1 MLFKKTIYTLLVFIL
16 LPLLAAAQENYDNK
30 ISRNRSLLNN
40 LENEID
46 KIKDNISSTRQKE
59 KSLLK
64 QLDLLDKETALISRS
79 KGLLEQQRK
88 LLAAKNRRTTGELND
103 AAKRIKQ
110 LKDIYAQRAVYTY
123 KYGRIQ
129 TAQLLLNSSS
139 INQALIRYRY
149 LKQISDHDKR
159 MINSIQKKKDQIHD
173 IKQKLSSE
181 LRLKQQNLSRIRK
194 RELDYGDKKKKKE
207 IFLKK
212 VHWNQSKYRERLEQ
226 KENQKQNLI
235 KMVLA
240 LEEARRKQGKGEKA
254 PAVVHFDFKDFKKA
268 KGRLPWPVK
277 GRIITKY
284 GKQHDPK
291 TKTNIKNTDI
301 EIQSKLGTPVHCV
314 FSGVVRIITY
324 LPGYGNTV
332 IIDHGKGY
340 YTVYSHLAEIYVHK
354 DSVVKTS
361 EVIAAV
367 GDSGSL
373 AGAKLQFGI
382 YGGQNTYNPVKW
394 LKKSYN

>member
-1 MLFKKTIYTLLVFIL
+1 MHFKKRAYIL
-16 LPLLAAAQENYDNK
+16 LISIFLPVLVSAQENYDRK
-30 ISRNRSLLNN
+30 ISRNRSLLEN

-46 KIKDNISSTRQKE
+46 KIKGDISNTKKKE

-64 QLDLLDKETALISRS
+64 QLDLLDNETALISRS
-79 KGLLEQQRK
+79 KGILEQQRT
-88 LLAAKNRRTTGELND
+88 LLAAKNQRTNSQLND
-103 AAKRIKQ
+103 SEKRIKQ
-110 LKDIYAQRAVYTY
+110 LKELYAKRAVYTY

-149 LKQISDHDKR
+149 LSQIADHDKR
-159 MINSIQKKKDQIHD
+159 MINSIQKKKEQIQD
-173 IKQKLSSE
+173 IKQKLSAE
-181 LRLKQQNLSRIRK
+181 LRLKQQNLSQIRK
-194 RELDYGDKKKKKE
+194 REIDYSDRKKSKKNL
-207 IFLKK
+207 LKQ
-212 VHWNQSKYRERLEQ
+212 VHWNQNKHLERLTQ
-226 KENQKQNLI
+226 KEDQKKNLI
-235 KMVLA
+235 KMILA
-240 LEEARRKQGKGEKA
+240 LEEARKHQDNKQES
-254 PAVVHFDFKDFKKA
+254 PEVVHFDYKDFSKA
-268 KGRLPWPVK
+268 KGRLPWPVNGK
-277 GRIITKY
+277 IITKY

-291 TKTNIKNTDI
+291 SKTYIKNTDI

-314 FSGVVRIITY
+314 FGGVVRIITY

-354 DSVVKTS
+354 DTVVETS
-361 EVIAAV
+361 QVIATV

-382 YGGQNTYNPVKW
+382 YGGQNTYDPLKW